1 MKGLLARGRIAG
13 IHARKGAEH
22 RRLHNIDRQ
31 ARAVLLNAGISRV
44 AARTGV
50 GLGVGR
56 MVKGHNRHFKLL
68 GALTAKVDG
77 VARQRRGSCLDT
89 NSRKTQRHGKHCTG
103 GHKPHGA
110 SRNEG
115 CTTYGSH

>member
-1 MKGLLARGRIAG
+1 MRKPFTLDYARDHTDPALWGSPIF
-13 IHARKGAEH
+13 
-22 RRLHNIDRQ
+22 L
-31 ARAVLLNAGISRV
+31 
-44 AARTGV
+44 RTN
-50 GLGVGR
+50 

-103 GHKPHGA
+103 GHKSHGA